1 LVGFVSC
8 ALRVKGVCR
17 SNVYTESGENSVWA
31 IGTDVSLVFETGK
44 LFWLFV
50 VIGIGVRE
58 RIGNVSANGAEPI
71 DVGVLLRG
79 LSKYWKMI
87 DRKNID

>member
-1 LVGFVSC
+1 
-8 ALRVKGVCR
+8 
-17 SNVYTESGENSVWA
+17 
-31 IGTDVSLVFETGK
+31 